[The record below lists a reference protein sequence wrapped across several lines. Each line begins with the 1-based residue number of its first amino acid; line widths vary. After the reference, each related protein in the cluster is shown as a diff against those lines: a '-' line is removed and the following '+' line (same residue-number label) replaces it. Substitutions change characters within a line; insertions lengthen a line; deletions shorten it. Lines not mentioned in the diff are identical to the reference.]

1 MVALHSGLCASA
13 TVAHKTDKCPVS
25 EWSRHLVYTG
35 GAIVLMAKAF
45 GCNFMSCCPAIT
57 GAKEVED
64 DEKEKEEGKHSACPV
79 NEWVR
84 HAMYVA
90 GK

>member
-1 MVALHSGLCASA
+1 M
-13 TVAHKTDKCPVS
+13 S

-35 GAIVLMAKAF
+35 GAVVLMAKAF

-57 GAKEVED
+57 GTKEVED
-64 DEKEKEEGKHSACPV
+64 AEKITSEESEKHSACPV

-84 HAMYVA
+84 HAVYVA
-90 GK
+90 GKRWKLVRVCGSIS